1 MSLARLGA
9 GVRLGASSTT
19 THLHFDHL
27 DIGEM
32 ATVDDDAHCCH
43 HQPLESSIKTSLT
56 VIDFELLITKKK
68 YLLRCKF
75 FLVGPP
81 LLKLKIPFIISKFLS
96 FTLFEIFIFCPK
108 IQL

>member
-9 GVRLGASSTT
+9 GVRLGATSTT

-56 VIDFELLITKKK
+56 VIDFELLITKKNIFSGVN
-68 YLLRCKF
+68 F
-75 FLVGPP
+75 FWLVH
-81 LLKLKIPFIISKFLS
+81 LH
-96 FTLFEIFIFCPK
+96 
-108 IQL
+108 